1 MNPEP
6 KAVIQARLKAL
17 NMTQIQLARQL
28 KITPAVLSQVLA
40 GSFIRA
46 DSGWPAVLDAL
57 GLEAVI
63 CPRSRP

>member
-28 KITPAVLSQVLA
+28 KITPETLSQVLA
-40 GSFIRA
+40 GSVVQTQ
-46 DSGWPAVLDAL
+46 SGWPAVLDAL
-57 GLEAVI
+57 GLEVVI
-63 CPRSRP
+63 CPRSRQ

>member
-28 KITPAVLSQVLA
+28 KITPTALGQVLA

-46 DSGWPAVLDAL
+46 DSDWPAVLDAL

-63 CPRSRP
+63 CPRSRR